1 VTKIYLGSNLNFL
14 ASKKRKLSEI
24 SSSESE
30 EEIDKIP
37 KSSHE
42 PSTSYNPSIENE
54 NPSTSKKPT
63 NEDCIEN
70 DIGK

>member
-1 VTKIYLGSNLNFL
+1 
-14 ASKKRKLSEI
+14 LSEI
-24 SSSESE
+24 SSSESD

-42 PSTSYNPSIENE
+42 PFTSYNPNIENK

-63 NEDCIEN
+63 NEDCCEN